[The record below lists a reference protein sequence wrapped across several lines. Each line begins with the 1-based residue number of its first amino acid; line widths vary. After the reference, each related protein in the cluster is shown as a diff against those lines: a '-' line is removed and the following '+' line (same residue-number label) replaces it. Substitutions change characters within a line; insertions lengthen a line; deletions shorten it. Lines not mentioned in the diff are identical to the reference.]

1 MDARLGLAI
10 PVGLRTDGFLTT
22 PFELRLP
29 EDVESRAIGDE
40 DRGGFVDCLRP
51 VAPAD
56 IVLDAIC
63 FFGAADIF
71 ASVVLLKTVGL

>member
-10 PVGLRTDGFLTT
+10 PVGLRTDEFLTK
-22 PFELRLP
+22 PFELGLP

-56 IVLDAIC
+56 IVLDASC
-63 FFGAADIF
+63 FFGTADIF
-71 ASVVLLKTVGL
+71 VSVALLEIVGL